1 MVTSRAD
8 ARVEIHRMKSALDAT
23 YDRYSRSLLQVPLD
37 LQQDLHLY
45 MCIRLSGYLEQLMYQ
60 AVCAYVSDASGG
72 AAREFA
78 LSWFRNAPNLSPPA
92 LEGLIARFGEDWLR
106 DLKILLDKEN
116 NRGSLGTLIKI
127 RNDTAHGK
135 SYAGASANVSSYK
148 KLIDDLHSWVHGRMI
163 DS

>member
-1 MVTSRAD
+1 MITTRAA

-23 YDRYSRSLLQVPLD
+23 YDRYRRSLLEVPLD

-60 AVCAYVSDASGG
+60 AICGYVSDASGG

-78 LSWFRNAPNLSPPA
+78 LSWFRNAPNLGPTA
-92 LEGLIARFGEDWLR
+92 LENLIERFGEDWRNDLR
-106 DLKILLDKEN
+106 DFLNKEN

-135 SYAGASANVSSYK
+135 SYGGALANVASYK
-148 KLIDDLHSWVHGRMI
+148 ELVDDIHEWVHQRMI
-163 DS
+163 DN